1 MNPDPFADILE
12 RFPFFILVTAR
23 ILAMI
28 MTSPLLSMQ
37 SVPRVAKFALAGL
50 VGFIALP
57 SAYTE
62 GWVESPFSLY
72 FLLLV
77 IGEAMLGALTGL
89 FINIMF
95 AAFSSAGQFF
105 SYQMGFGASEV
116 YDALSQV
123 ENPLL
128 GQYFNL
134 VSILVFLQTDGL
146 QKLFITGVRN
156 SISSVNCFSLVSGG
170 EAVAP
175 YLIHSLGA
183 LFMNA
188 AVIALPV
195 IGTLFL
201 IHLTMGL
208 LSKAAP
214 QMNLLSEGFPATI
227 LISFVLILFL
237 LPRMV
242 NLFTSIIDQGFE
254 TFGRLL
260 EELRSAA

>member
-1 MNPDPFADILE
+1 MNPDPFAELLSG
-12 RFPFFILVTAR
+12 FPFFILVTAR

-28 MTSPLLSMQ
+28 MTAPLLSTS
-37 SVPRVAKFALAGL
+37 SVPRTAKFALAGL
-50 VGFIALP
+50 SGFIVHP
-57 SAYTE
+57 IAYAS
-62 GWVESPFSLY
+62 GWIENIFSLF

-77 IGEAMLGALTGL
+77 IGEVLFGVLTGL
-89 FINIMF
+89 FINIVF

-134 VSILVFLQTDGL
+134 IAVLVFLQTDGF
-146 QKLFITGVRN
+146 QKLFVTGVMN
-156 SISSVNCFSLVSGG
+156 SISSANCFSLVNGG
-170 EAVAP
+170 EVAAP

-188 AVIALPV
+188 AIIALPV

-201 IHLTMGL
+201 VHITMGL

-214 QMNLLSEGFPATI
+214 QMNLLSEGFPTTI
-227 LISFVLILFL
+227 LLTFFLLLLL
-237 LPRMV
+237 LPRMI
-242 NLFTSIIDQGFE
+242 NLFASIIGQGFD
-254 TFGRLL
+254 TFQRLL
-260 EELRSAA
+260 VEIGG

>member
-1 MNPDPFADILE
+1 MNPDPFFDILSS
-12 RFPFFILVTAR
+12 FPFFILVTVR

-37 SVPRVAKFALAGL
+37 SVPRAAKFALAGL
-50 VGFIALP
+50 TGFIVLP
-57 SAYTE
+57 SAYSN
-62 GWVESPFSLY
+62 GWVETPFSLF

-77 IGEAMLGALTGL
+77 IGEALLGALTGL
-89 FINIMF
+89 FINIVF
-95 AAFSSAGQFF
+95 AVFSSAGQFF

-134 VSILVFLQTDGL
+134 IAMLVFLQTDGF
-146 QKLFITGVRN
+146 QKLFITGVMN
-156 SISSVNCFSLVSGG
+156 SISTVNCFSLINGG
-170 EAVAP
+170 EAVVP
-175 YLIHSLGA
+175 YLIYSIGA

-188 AVIALPV
+188 AVISLPV

-201 IHLTMGL
+201 VHVTMGL

-214 QMNLLSEGFPATI
+214 QMNLLSEGFPTTI
-227 LISFVLILFL
+227 LLSFVLLFL
-237 LPRMV
+237 LLPRII
-242 NLFTSIIDQGFE
+242 NLFTSIMDQGFAA
-254 TFGRLL
+254 FGRLL
-260 EELRSAA
+260 SELGGGA

>member
-1 MNPDPFADILE
+1 MNPDPFADILS

-23 ILAMI
+23 ILVLI
-28 MTSPLLSMQ
+28 MTAPLLSTT
-37 SVPRVAKFALAGL
+37 SVPRSAKFALAGL
-50 VGFIALP
+50 AGFVVQPA
-57 SAYTE
+57 AYTS
-62 GWVESPFSLY
+62 GWIENPFSLF

-77 IGEAMLGALTGL
+77 IGEALFGALTGL
-89 FINIMF
+89 FVSIVF

-134 VSILVFLQTDGL
+134 LAVLVFLQTEGF
-146 QKLFITGVRN
+146 QKLFVTGVMN
-156 SISSVNCFSLVSGG
+156 SISSANCFSLVSGG
-170 EAVAP
+170 EAVVP
-175 YLIHSLGA
+175 YLIHSIGA

-201 IHLTMGL
+201 VHITMGL

-214 QMNLLSEGFPATI
+214 QMNLLSEGFPTTI
-227 LISFVLILFL
+227 LLAFFLLLLL
-237 LPRMV
+237 LPRMI
-242 NLFTSIIDQGFE
+242 NLFASIMDQGFAA
-254 TFGRLL
+254 FGRLL
-260 EELRSAA
+260 VEIGGAP